1 MNSAKLS
8 GQWGAFTI
16 MGFNCFH
23 ISSVHPMATT
33 KVPRT
38 ILTVFWME
46 QCSKYFGHSNVQS
59 MTEQFSIYFWQSVK
73 VFIVGLFN
81 SFHLSQSVKFCETP
95 FSIPN
100 CHSIISNRGGL
111 ITIPSDSVATKHKYA
126 SLIWIYLWWFGLW
139 LIYLDLRLTVQI
151 FKTFL
156 TIKSSKASFCVPLG
170 PDHLS
175 GRIRGRCADS

>member
-23 ISSVHPMATT
+23 ISSVHPMA
-33 KVPRT
+33 KLPKYP
-38 ILTVFWME
+38 E
-46 QCSKYFGHSNVQS
+46 QYLRYFGRSNVQS

-81 SFHLSQSVKFCETP
+81 SFHLSQSVKFCKTP
-95 FSIPN
+95 FSFPN

-111 ITIPSDSVATKHKYA
+111 TPIPSESAATKHNYA
-126 SLIWIYLWWFGLW
+126 FSFIFDDLVFGW
-139 LIYLDLRLTVQI
+139 YTYLRLTVQI

-156 TIKSSKASFCVPLG
+156 TIKSSKASFCVFPLG